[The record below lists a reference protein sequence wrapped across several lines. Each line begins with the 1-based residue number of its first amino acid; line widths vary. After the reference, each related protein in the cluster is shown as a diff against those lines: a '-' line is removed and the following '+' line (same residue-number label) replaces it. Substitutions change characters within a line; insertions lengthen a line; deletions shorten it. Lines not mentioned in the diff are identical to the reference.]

1 MTKKQHGNKETK
13 KPKKVREPD
22 VPIAP
27 IAPSRGQAERVKG
40 PR

>member
-13 KPKKVREPD
+13 KPKKVREPA

-27 IAPSRGQAERVKG
+27 IATPRGPAERVKG

>member
-13 KPKKVREPD
+13 KPKKVREPA
-22 VPIAP
+22 AP
-27 IAPSRGQAERVKG
+27 IAPVTPARGPAERVKG